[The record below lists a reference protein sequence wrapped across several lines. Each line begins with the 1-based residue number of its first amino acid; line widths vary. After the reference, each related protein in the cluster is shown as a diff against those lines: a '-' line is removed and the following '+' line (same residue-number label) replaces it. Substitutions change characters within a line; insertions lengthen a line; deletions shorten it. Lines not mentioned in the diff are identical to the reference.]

1 LGRPSDGGEQTLGD
15 FKHVHDKQ
23 VRRRRAVLGLLV
35 AVSLILLTAYFG
47 ETPSSP
53 LHNVQRGVVEVF
65 SPIEQ
70 GASTVLSPVRSVAN
84 WFSSTF
90 HAKSQ
95 VAALQ
100 QKVAQL
106 DQALAAAKGA
116 QIQNAQLLR
125 QVHLDQSIG
134 INAYNPVTAQ
144 VILRDPTL
152 WYQTV
157 NIDKG
162 ADDGVALHD
171 PVTADGALVGEVSE
185 VSANASVVSL
195 ITDHTV
201 SVTAR
206 VSDANG
212 DTGELVPAVGSPN
225 QLVLQYLQ
233 APNPGQVQNGPAAG
247 QLVVTA
253 GFRSNTLE
261 SYFPAN
267 LPIGT
272 VSQFNENDLLN
283 NGEVPVTPAADLR
296 HFDVVQVLTAPQP
309 GTARAQLP

>member
-1 LGRPSDGGEQTLGD
+1 M
-15 FKHVHDKQ
+15 
-23 VRRRRAVLGLLV
+23 

-47 ETPSSP
+47 ETPNSP

-70 GASTVLSPVRSVAN
+70 GASKILSPVRSVTN

-100 QKVAQL
+100 GEVRSL
-106 DQALAAAKGA
+106 TSELAAAKGA
-116 QIQNAQLLR
+116 QIQNAQLLKD
-125 QVHLDQSIG
+125 VHLDESIG
-134 INAYNPVTAQ
+134 IDAYHPVTGQ

-162 ADDGVALHD
+162 SDDGVSEHD
-171 PVTADGALVGEVSE
+171 PVIADGALVGEVTE
-185 VSANASVVSL
+185 VAANASVVSL

-206 VSDANG
+206 VLDANG
-212 DTGELVPAVGSPN
+212 DTGELLPAVGSPN
-225 QLVLQYLQ
+225 QLVLEYLQ
-233 APNPGQVQNGPAAG
+233 APNPGQVQ
-247 QLVVTA
+247 TD
-253 GFRSNTLE
+253 RSKGSSWSRRASGRGSAIRTTRPTSRSARSPL
-261 SYFPAN
+261 S
-267 LPIGT
+267 T
-272 VSQFNENDLLN
+272 RTTCS
-283 NGEVPVTPAADLR
+283 T
-296 HFDVVQVLTAPQP
+296 
-309 GTARAQLP
+309 TARCRSRRPPTCGTSTSSRF

>member
-1 LGRPSDGGEQTLGD
+1 M
-15 FKHVHDKQ
+15 
-23 VRRRRAVLGLLV
+23 

-53 LHNVQRGVVEVF
+53 LHNVQRGVVEVL
-65 SPIEQ
+65 SPVEQ
-70 GASTVLSPVRSVAN
+70 GASKVLSPVRSVAS
-84 WFSSTF
+84 WFSSTA

-100 QKVAQL
+100 KQVQQL
-106 DQALAAAKGA
+106 TDKYAAAKAA
-116 QIQNAQLLR
+116 QIQNQQLLKE
-125 QVHLDQSIG
+125 VHLDDSLNIS
-134 INAYNPVTAQ
+134 AYHPVAAQ

-162 ADDGVALHD
+162 SDDGVAPHD
-171 PVTADGALVGEVSE
+171 PVIADGALVGEVTE
-185 VSANASVVSL
+185 VAANASVVSL

-206 VSDANG
+206 VTDAGG

-233 APNPGQVQNGPAAG
+233 APNPGQVQNGPQPG
-247 QLVVTA
+247 QLVMTS
-253 GFRSNTLE
+253 GFRSGVGD
-261 SYFPAN
+261 SYYPAN
-267 LPIGT
+267 IPIGT
-272 VSQFNENDLLN
+272 VAQFNENDLLN
-283 NGEVPVTPAADLR
+283 NGEVPVTPAADMR
-296 HFDVVQVLTAPQP
+296 HFDVVQVLTQAQP
-309 GTARAQLP
+309 GTARAELP

>member
-1 LGRPSDGGEQTLGD
+1 M
-15 FKHVHDKQ
+15 
-23 VRRRRAVLGLLV
+23 

-70 GASTVLSPVRSVAN
+70 GASKILSPVRSVTS

-95 VAALQ
+95 VASLQGQVQALTRE
-100 QKVAQL
+100 
-106 DQALAAAKGA
+106 LAAAKGA
-116 QIQNAQLLR
+116 QIQNEQLR
-125 QVHLDQSIG
+125 KEVGLDDSIG
-134 INAYNPVTAQ
+134 IDAYHPVTAE

-162 ADDGVALHD
+162 SDDGVGLHD
-171 PVTADGALVGEVSE
+171 PVVADGALVGEVSE
-185 VSANASVVSL
+185 VAANASVVSL

-206 VSDANG
+206 VTDTNG

-225 QLVLQYLQ
+225 QLVLEYLQ
-233 APNPGQVQNGPAAG
+233 APNPGQVQNGPQEG

-267 LPIGT
+267 IPIGWIP
-272 VSQFNENDLLN
+272 SFDENQLLN
-283 NGEVPVTPAADLR
+283 NGQVPVTPAADLR
-296 HFDVVQVLTAPQP
+296 HFDVVQVLTQAQP
-309 GTARAQLP
+309 GAARAQVP

>member
-1 LGRPSDGGEQTLGD
+1 
-15 FKHVHDKQ
+15 VHDKQ

-47 ETPSSP
+47 ETPNSP
-53 LHNVQRGVVEVF
+53 LHNVQRGVAEVF

-70 GASTVLSPVRSVAN
+70 GASEALSPVRSVTS

-100 QKVAQL
+100 QQVQKLTAEY
-106 DQALAAAKGA
+106 AAAKGA
-116 QIQNAQLLR
+116 QLENQQLLKE
-125 QVHLDQSIG
+125 VHLDDNIG
-134 INAYNPVTAQ
+134 IANYHPVTGQ

-152 WYQTV
+152 WYRTV
-157 NIDKG
+157 GIDIG
-162 ADDGVALHD
+162 SDDGVSLHD
-171 PVTADGALVGEVSE
+171 PVLADGALVGEISE
-185 VSANASVVSL
+185 VSSTQSFVSL

-206 VSDANG
+206 VADANG

-225 QLVLQYLQ
+225 QLVLEYLQ
-233 APNPGQVQNGPAAG
+233 APNPGQVQNGPQPL
-247 QLVVTA
+247 QLVETS
-253 GFRSNTLE
+253 GFRSNSLE

-267 LPIGT
+267 IPIGW
-272 VSQFNENDLLN
+272 VAQFNENDLLN
-283 NGEVPVTPAADLR
+283 NGQVPVTPAADLQ
-296 HFDVVQVLTAPQP
+296 HFDVVQVLTQPQP
-309 GTARAQLP
+309 GTARAQVP

>member
-1 LGRPSDGGEQTLGD
+1 M
-15 FKHVHDKQ
+15 
-23 VRRRRAVLGLLV
+23 VLGLLV

-53 LHNVQRGVVEVF
+53 LHNVQRGVVEVL
-65 SPIEQ
+65 SPVEQ
-70 GASTVLSPVRSVAN
+70 GASKVLSPVRSVAS

-100 QKVAQL
+100 KQVQQL
-106 DQALAAAKGA
+106 TDKYAAAKAA
-116 QIQNAQLLR
+116 QIQNQQLLKE
-125 QVHLDQSIG
+125 VHLDDSLNIT
-134 INAYNPVTAQ
+134 AYRPVAAQ

-162 ADDGVALHD
+162 SDDGVAPHD
-171 PVTADGALVGEVSE
+171 PVTADGALVGEVTE
-185 VSANASVVSL
+185 VAANASVVSL

-206 VSDANG
+206 VTDTGG

-225 QLVLQYLQ
+225 QLVLQYLE
-233 APNPGQVQNGPAAG
+233 APNPGQVQNGPQPG
-247 QLVVTA
+247 QLVMTS
-253 GFRSNTLE
+253 GFRSGVGD
-261 SYFPAN
+261 SYYPAN
-267 LPIGT
+267 IPIGW
-272 VSQFNENDLLN
+272 VAQFNENDLLN
-283 NGEVPVTPAADLR
+283 NGEVPVTPAADMR
-296 HFDVVQVLTAPQP
+296 HFDVVQVLTQAQP

>member
-1 LGRPSDGGEQTLGD
+1 M
-15 FKHVHDKQ
+15 V
-23 VRRRRAVLGLLV
+23 
-35 AVSLILLTAYFG
+35 VSLILLTAYFG
-47 ETPSSP
+47 ETPNSP

-70 GASTVLSPVRSVAN
+70 GASKVLSPVRSVTS
-84 WFSSTF
+84 WFSGTF

-95 VAALQ
+95 VASLQGQVQALTRE
-100 QKVAQL
+100 
-106 DQALAAAKGA
+106 LAAAKGA
-116 QIQNAQLLR
+116 QIQNQQLR
-125 QVHLDQSIG
+125 KEVGLDDSIG
-134 INAYNPVTAQ
+134 IDAYHPVTAQ

-162 ADDGVALHD
+162 SDDGVGLHD
-171 PVTADGALVGEVSE
+171 PVLADGALVGEVSE
-185 VSANASVVSL
+185 VAANASVVSL

-206 VSDANG
+206 VSDTNG

-225 QLVLQYLQ
+225 QLVLEYLQ
-233 APNPGQVQNGPAAG
+233 APNPGQVQNGPQEG

-267 LPIGT
+267 IPIGWIP
-272 VSQFNENDLLN
+272 SFDENQLLN
-283 NGEVPVTPAADLR
+283 NGQVPVTPAADLR
-296 HFDVVQVLTAPQP
+296 HFDVVQVLTHAQP
-309 GTARAQLP
+309 GTVRAQLP

>member
-1 LGRPSDGGEQTLGD
+1 M
-15 FKHVHDKQ
+15 
-23 VRRRRAVLGLLV
+23 

-47 ETPSSP
+47 ETPNSP

-70 GASTVLSPVRSVAN
+70 GASKILSPVRSVTS

-100 QKVAQL
+100 GEVQRL
-106 DQALAAAKGA
+106 TGDLAAAKGA
-116 QIQNAQLLR
+116 QFQNQQLLKD
-125 QVHLDQSIG
+125 VHLDDSIG
-134 INAYNPVTAQ
+134 IDAYHPVTGD

-162 ADDGVALHD
+162 SEDGVGLHD
-171 PVTADGALVGEVSE
+171 PVIADGALVGEISE
-185 VSANASVVSL
+185 VAANASVVSL

-206 VSDANG
+206 VADANG

-225 QLVLQYLQ
+225 ELLLEYLQ
-233 APNPGQVQNGPAAG
+233 APNPGQVQNGPQPL
-247 QLVVTA
+247 QLVETA

-261 SYFPAN
+261 SYFPPN
-267 LPIGT
+267 IPIGWIP
-272 VSQFNENDLLN
+272 SFDENQLLN
-283 NGEVPVTPAADLR
+283 NGQVPVTPAADLR
-296 HFDVVQVLTAPQP
+296 HFDVVQVLTQAQP
-309 GTARAQLP
+309 GTVRAQVP